1 MIIHIKIILFV
12 ILTIEM
18 LKRFHLFS
26 KLKDVKIYSLK
37 LLNLINFKK
46 VSDNWKEKVLF
57 KYCQYIFII
66 SFKILLI
73 LIIILLFY
81 LFLIHYNESIQS
93 YFYSAYGF
101 VEISI
106 IAIIYYKLRNFKN
119 G

>member
-1 MIIHIKIILFV
+1 MIIHIKLILFV
-12 ILTIEM
+12 IFTIEM

-26 KLKDVKIYSLK
+26 KLKDIKIYSLK
-37 LLNLINFKK
+37 LLNLINLKK

-57 KYCQYIFII
+57 KYCQNIFIV
-66 SFKILLI
+66 SLKILLI

-93 YFYSAYGF
+93 YFFSISGF
-101 VEISI
+101 IEISVF
-106 IAIIYYKLRNFKN
+106 AFIYYKLRNFKN